1 MIGYKGFNKDWKC
14 KDFQYEVGKT
24 FKENVNPKICDKGLH
39 FCEMPLD
46 VFNYYEPINGN
57 KFAMIE
63 ALGDIDKGDDKVATN
78 KLRID
83 SEFSISDLFKW
94 HFKLVFEKV
103 ESSTTK
109 TSTTGDYAHSSTTGY
124 EAHSS
129 TTGNK
134 AHSSTTGYEAHSS
147 TTGNKAH
154 SSTTGNKA
162 HSSTTGNKAHS
173 STTGDYAHSSTT
185 GNEAHSSTTGNE
197 AHSSTTGDYAHSST
211 TGNEAHSST
220 TGDYAHSS
228 TTGNKAH
235 SSTTGYE
242 AHSSTTGN
250 EAISSSLGIKAKAKA
265 IKGWIVIVDW
275 QQKEDYSWYI
285 NEIYHAKVGNK
296 ILNIEIIENTYYWFE
311 KGELKNEC

>member
-109 TSTTGDYAHSSTTGY
+109 TSTTGDNANRSTTGY

-185 GNEAHSSTTGNE
+185 GNE
-197 AHSSTTGDYAHSST
+197 AHSST

>member
-162 HSSTTGNKAHS
+162 HSSTTG
-173 STTGDYAHSSTT
+173 DYAHSSTT
-185 GNEAHSSTTGNE
+185 GYE